1 MTFQR
6 TASQVSGIMSEDIL
20 VKDRSTAQ
28 SVIFL
33 APRKAVCAT
42 TRKDI
47 LKIVHFE
54 VMSQGAQLD
63 DLILVDV
70 FVLGPKMELVIRYL
84 SSRKV
89 FPSKVRC
96 CYVITD
102 DHQISDIKIDRI

>member
-33 APRKAVCAT
+33 APPEAVCAT
-42 TRKDI
+42 TIKDI

-54 VMSQGAQLD
+54 VMRQGAQLD
-63 DLILVDV
+63 DLILVNV
-70 FVLGPKMELVIRYL
+70 FVLGPKLELVIREGWLY
-84 SSRKV
+84 
-89 FPSKVRC
+89 
-96 CYVITD
+96 
-102 DHQISDIKIDRI
+102 QIG